1 MLRSLHRGFIFDIL
15 NVIITNKRRVI
26 IIAKKSKVVR
36 EQRRQATVACYAEI
50 RRQLKENKDYTALSK
65 LPRNASPT
73 RLHNRCEITGRPR
86 GYLSKFKVSRIVFR
100 ELAHKGQ
107 IPGVKKASW

>member
-1 MLRSLHRGFIFDIL
+1 M
-15 NVIITNKRRVI
+15 
-26 IIAKKSKVVR
+26 AKKSMVAR
-36 EQRRQATVACYAEI
+36 ELKRQKLVEKYAAKREE
-50 RRQLKENKDYTALSK
+50 LKAKGDYVGLSK

-73 RLHNRCEITGRPR
+73 RLHNRCVVTGRPHAYM
-86 GYLSKFKVSRIVFR
+86 GKFGISRIVFR